1 MNKQAAQSYALLAG
15 AALVWGFAFVAQRK
29 SMEFSG
35 PLSFNGF
42 RFLLGALTLL
52 PLLLLQKPKK
62 GLKASLSDKRL
73 LIAGIMAG
81 TALFFAAS
89 FQQIGIIYTT
99 AGNAGFIT
107 GFYIILVP
115 VFALLRGQNISSR
128 TWLGALMALGGLY
141 LLSIRGSDNLLMR
154 QGDVLVLLSAFFWAA
169 HIVILSYVAPRHD
182 FRLLAMI
189 QYSFTALISLILSLV
204 SEPFPVALFT
214 QTASLLPLLYA
225 GIVSVGIG
233 FTLQV
238 AGQRHTRADLSGM
251 ILSTEAVFA
260 ALGGY
265 LILYEKMSVEALT
278 GSALM
283 LGGIILA
290 QSGKKNF

>member
-1 MNKQAAQSYALLAG
+1 MDKQSIRSYALLSG

-29 SMEFSG
+29 GMEFSG
-35 PLSFNGF
+35 PLSFNGL
-42 RFLLGALTLL
+42 RFLLGTLTLL
-52 PLLLLQKPKK
+52 PLLLLYKPKK
-62 GLKASLSDKRL
+62 GLKKALTDKRL
-73 LIAGIMAG
+73 LLAGIMAG

-115 VFALLRGQNISSR
+115 VFALLRGRHTAYQ
-128 TWLGALMALGGLY
+128 TWLGALAALAGLY

-182 FRLLAMI
+182 FRLLAII
-189 QYSFTALISLILSLV
+189 QYSFTALLSLMLAAV
-204 SEPFPVALFT
+204 AEPFPLALFS
-214 QTASLLPLLYA
+214 QPVNLLPLLYA

-238 AGQRHTRADLSGM
+238 SGQRHARADLSGM

-265 LILYEKMSVEALT
+265 LILHETMGTEALT

-283 LGGIILA
+283 LAGIILA
-290 QSGKKNF
+290 QSGDSRP

>member
-29 SMEFSG
+29 GMEFSG
-35 PLSFNGF
+35 PLSFNGL

-62 GLKASLSDKRL
+62 GLKASFSDKRL
-73 LIAGIMAG
+73 LLAGMMAG

-107 GFYIILVP
+107 GFYIIIVP
-115 VFALLRGQNISSR
+115 AFAFLRGQIISSR
-128 TWLGALMALGGLY
+128 TWLGAITALGGLY

-169 HIVILSYVAPRHD
+169 HIVILSYVAPKYD
-182 FRLLAMI
+182 FRLLAII
-189 QYSFTALISLILSLV
+189 QYSFTALISLILSIV
-204 SEPFPVALFT
+204 SEPIPMALFT
-214 QTASLLPLLYA
+214 QTASLVPLLYA

-238 AGQRHTRADLSGM
+238 AGQRHTRADLSGI

-260 ALGGY
+260 AMGGY
-265 LILYEKMSVEALT
+265 LILHEKMSVEALS

-290 QSGKKNF
+290 QSGKNK